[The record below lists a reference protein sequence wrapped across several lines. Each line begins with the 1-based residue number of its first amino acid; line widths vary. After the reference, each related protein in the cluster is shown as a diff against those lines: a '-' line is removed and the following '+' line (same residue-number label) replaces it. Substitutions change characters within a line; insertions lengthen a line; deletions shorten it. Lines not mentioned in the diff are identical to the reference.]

1 MFAEDKGKTKLVLG
15 DLIIRDKLGYDRFA
29 YETYDGFCPWG
40 GPTLY
45 EHDGSTLNVYGA
57 CWFDLYVPAVW
68 FVVAFGV
75 SVLLLAYCVRDPH

>member
-1 MFAEDKGKTKLVLG
+1 MLVAPQRKRQGLVP
-15 DLIIRDKLGYDRFA
+15 DFLV
-29 YETYDGFCPWG
+29 THPQGFEALLELKVVGG

-45 EHDGSTLNVYGA
+45 EHNVATGLVNVYGA

-68 FVVAFGV
+68 FVVAFCA